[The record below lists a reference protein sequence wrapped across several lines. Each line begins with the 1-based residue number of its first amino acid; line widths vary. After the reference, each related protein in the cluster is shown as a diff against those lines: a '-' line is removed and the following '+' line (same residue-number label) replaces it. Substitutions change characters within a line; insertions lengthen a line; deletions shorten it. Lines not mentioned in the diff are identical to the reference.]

1 MKEKESDKVTINKW
15 GIVRDKKVEDY
26 YWSCLSDY
34 MDGVIRELVNNSYGD
49 FDEFQ
54 SRLEYYLGSFT
65 VLLIDKCDLNSR
77 SFFSCRE
84 YFENI
89 EDILAKEKIERIL
102 NTINSS
108 KKISSFNDVPEN
120 EIAVLLFTDD
130 WKFITYYGLNKEDT
144 PNQTQFDNI
153 F

>member
-1 MKEKESDKVTINKW
+1 MKESDKVTINKW

-26 YWSCLSDY
+26 YWNCLSDY
-34 MDGVIRELVNNSYGD
+34 IDVNIRELVDNSYGD

-54 SRLEYYLGSFT
+54 SKLDDYLGCFT
-65 VLLIDKCDLNSR
+65 ILLIDKCDLYSR
-77 SFFSCRE
+77 SFFTCRE

-102 NTINSS
+102 KIINTP
-108 KKISSFNDVPEN
+108 KEISCMEDVPEN

-144 PNQTQFDNI
+144 PNQTQFDMI
-153 F
+153 C

>member
-1 MKEKESDKVTINKW
+1 MAD
-15 GIVRDKKVEDY
+15 
-26 YWSCLSDY
+26 
-34 MDGVIRELVNNSYGD
+34 NSYGD

-54 SRLEYYLGSFT
+54 SKLDDYLGCFT
-65 VLLIDKCDLNSR
+65 ILLIDKCDLYSR

-89 EDILAKEKIERIL
+89 EDILVKEKIERIFKII
-102 NTINSS
+102 NTP
-108 KKISSFNDVPEN
+108 KEISCINDVPEN

-144 PNQTQFDNI
+144 PNQTQFDMI
-153 F
+153 